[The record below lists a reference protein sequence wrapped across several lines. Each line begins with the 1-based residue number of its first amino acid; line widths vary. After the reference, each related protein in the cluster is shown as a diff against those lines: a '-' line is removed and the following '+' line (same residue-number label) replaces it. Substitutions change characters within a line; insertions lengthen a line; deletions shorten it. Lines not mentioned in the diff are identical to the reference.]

1 MPQSTDNKKSSSIPP
16 CQQFACQLQDC
27 LQRNNYQ
34 EEKCQTSIKALK
46 QCCEQLLNEGGS
58 SPCCPSKKNSNK
70 K

>member
-46 QCCEQLLNEGGS
+46 ECCEQLNEGGS